1 MDFTVADHRRI
12 IAIANQKGGVGKTTT
27 AINLGAALAEL
38 GHPVTVV
45 DLDPQ
50 GNAST
55 GLGIDSA
62 DRDPN
67 SYDLISG
74 DTGWVEANRPTT
86 IDHLSIV
93 PATADLASA
102 ELDIAGRPR
111 RTQLLADALR
121 DASGTVLIDC
131 PPALGLLTLN
141 AMVAADSV
149 IVPLQAEFYAL
160 EGLSQLMLTIR
171 EVRASA
177 NPALRIEGVLL
188 TMSDARNNLSQ
199 QVEADARK
207 TLGPLVFDTVVPRNV
222 RVSESPSHAM
232 PVIHYDPSSKGS
244 AAYRALAQELIAKR
258 SR

>member
-38 GHPVTVV
+38 GHQVTVV